1 MKSYLARI
9 RRAYKGILAVIGIGS
24 LVTLGTLSAAHGG
37 MSVGPGPRLTAGS
50 GSAATN
56 TVYRQPVVGG
66 MTIGATAT
74 WTTSASEP
82 QITRAMPNIGGH

>member
-1 MKSYLARI
+1 MKSNLPRI
-9 RRAYKGILAVIGIGS
+9 RRAYKGILAVVGIGS

-37 MSVGPGPRLTAGS
+37 IDVGPGPRLTAGS

-66 MTIGATAT
+66 MNLGATAT
-74 WTTSASEP
+74 WATSASEP
-82 QITRAMPNIGGH
+82 QITMAVPNVGGH